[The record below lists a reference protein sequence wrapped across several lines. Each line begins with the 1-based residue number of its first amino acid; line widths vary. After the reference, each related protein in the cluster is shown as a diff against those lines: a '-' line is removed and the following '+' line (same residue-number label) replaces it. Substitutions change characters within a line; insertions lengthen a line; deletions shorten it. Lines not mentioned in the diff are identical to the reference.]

1 MQIRPS
7 APSTLARRPLA
18 TAAAP
23 QARAAAAKPVT
34 NAPDL
39 LRFREAV
46 AAIERSLGREKAL
59 KAGTDPSGL
68 RLQPNYESIFMPQPT
83 GQAKGTVVLYHGF
96 TAGPWQYKELAEQ
109 FHKAGYHVYAP
120 RIVGHGLMTADGKV
134 TSQEVPRAHQRQ
146 QYETYID
153 ERFAE
158 AAALGAP
165 VYMVGLS
172 GGGNLALRTAEKH
185 PEVKRVVAL
194 APYVGPGN
202 AVRYGTWLL
211 SWANKLTFGLVSRV
225 LNWVPYG
232 KNDLPDPANLM
243 PHTKGTF
250 GQAWSIR
257 SIGYNLKSIPAQVQ
271 FMTTHGD
278 FLSGDKPVQK
288 LIERSGGD
296 EKNGWYHFKAEEK
309 VPHAMVSR
317 DQNHAPGTVD
327 TINRVTFDFIE
338 KGTQADRWPG

>member
-7 APSTLARRPLA
+7 APSSIARRPLA
-18 TAAAP
+18 TSAAP
-23 QARAAAAKPVT
+23 RARAVMAAPAT
-34 NAPDL
+34 TAP
-39 LRFREAV
+39 RFREAV

-68 RLQPNYESIFMPQPT
+68 RLQPHYESIFMPQPT

-96 TAGPWQYKELAEQ
+96 TAGPWQYRELAEQ

-120 RIVGHGLMTADGKV
+120 RIVGHGLMTADGEV
-134 TSQEVPRAHQRQ
+134 TGQEVPRAHERHK
-146 QYETYID
+146 YETYID

-185 PEVKRVVAL
+185 PAVKRVVAL

-211 SWANKLTFGLVSRV
+211 SWANKLTFGLLSRA
-225 LNWVPYG
+225 LNMIPHG
-232 KNDLPDPANLM
+232 KADIPSPENLM
-243 PHTKGTF
+243 PHTSVSY

-257 SIGYNLKSIPAQVQ
+257 SIGYNLKSIKAPVQ

-296 EKNGWYHFKAEEK
+296 EKNGWYHFTDEED

-317 DQNHAPGTVD
+317 DQNHAPGAVD
-327 TINRVTFDFIE
+327 TINQVAFEFVER
-338 KGTQADRWPG
+338 GTQADRWPG